1 MADEFDNRDNN
12 FLLTRVTY
20 DHFRGN
26 YFCGDYNPHTLFQKS
41 IKGTTIYVLDGWHSL
56 NTVPIIMPEGRD
68 GLSISYVRVIT
79 VFTVFRL
86 LTDFVCLYN
95 YEF

>member
-68 GLSISYVRVIT
+68 GLSISYLDN
-79 VFTVFRL
+79 L
-86 LTDFVCLYN
+86 LFLVY
-95 YEF
+95 YENIYRN

>member
-1 MADEFDNRDNN
+1 MKYENII
-12 FLLTRVTY
+12 VTMY
-20 DHFRGN
+20 
-26 YFCGDYNPHTLFQKS
+26 Q
-41 IKGTTIYVLDGWHSL
+41 
-56 NTVPIIMPEGRD
+56 
-68 GLSISYVRVIT
+68 VRVIT

>member
-1 MADEFDNRDNN
+1 MADEFNNRDND

-20 DHFRGN
+20 GHFRGN
-26 YFCGDYNPHTLFQKS
+26 YFCGDYNPHTLFHKS

-68 GLSISYVRVIT
+68 GLSIINKGNNKIT
-79 VFTVFRL
+79 ELRTILQRESQ
-86 LTDFVCLYN
+86 N
-95 YEF
+95 S